1 MLKQNREM
9 SHFNQNFN
17 DNDNSSSSAAA
28 ASSANVNDLVGAM
41 TSLRV
46 KPLTLKQKRLL
57 AAAKGRQTKA
67 AKAAARAQHIA
78 ENVAENVATASSNND
93 LNALLS
99 GFNSLAITKRR
110 HKKPYSFNLMT
121 NNNGRRS
128 SARLSKLKKNSLNKR
143 AAIQAAL
150 NQEEEIPLSML
161 NPKAAAS
168 IMKQRAAQAVMDM
181 NEPANMTSS
190 AVAASSNMNMNV
202 MKRAKKPTIY
212 NTMRADRVAALK
224 KLGVTP
230 AKFAKTLKAI
240 QNAKDKKHR
249 NKMANLN
256 RRVAHSTQQHQRTNR
271 ASKRNFP
278 QPFVFDNNVMREGH
292 MRLMAAPNYPSK
304 HYGKVSR
311 RHPKK

>member
-1 MLKQNREM
+1 MLKHNREM

-57 AAAKGRQTKA
+57 AAEKGRQTKA
-67 AKAAARAQHIA
+67 AKAA
-78 ENVAENVATASSNND
+78 ASSNND

-121 NNNGRRS
+121 NNNVSSRRS
-128 SARLSKLKKNSLNKR
+128 SARLSKLKKNSLNRR

-271 ASKRNFP
+271 ASKRIFP